1 MNRINVSK
9 GAIFSETK
17 SINVYLNEIK
27 KIQLLT
33 NEEENNLK
41 INYSNRYIDK
51 LITSNLRFVTQVARK
66 YAGMGIDVE
75 DLISFGNLGLIKA
88 AKKFDPTKGFKF
100 ISFAVWYVRAEIT
113 KALDNYSR
121 TVRIPSH
128 KTNVEESKTVNFDSP
143 VNIEKSP
150 ESYGDRYL
158 QSEREKSNLE
168 IEDLKKDLDRALK
181 TLKPKQRKA
190 IEMYYCIG
198 HDFSK
203 SMDQIG
209 KEMNVTKERVRQLIN
224 QAIEKLRF
232 TDLNYYISA

>member
-1 MNRINVSK
+1 MNRINVTK
-9 GAIFSETK
+9 GAIFSESK
-17 SINVYLNEIK
+17 SISTYLNEIK

-33 NEEENNLK
+33 SEDENNLK
-41 INYSNRYIDK
+41 TNYSNKHIDK

-66 YAGMGIDVE
+66 YAGMGIAIE
-75 DLISFGNLGLIKA
+75 DLISFGNLGLIEA

-128 KTNVEESKTVNFDSP
+128 KTNLEESKTVNFDSP
-143 VNIEKSP
+143 VDIDKSS

-158 QSEREKSNLE
+158 RSKREKSILE
-168 IEDLKKDLDRALK
+168 IEDLKKDLDNALS
-181 TLKPKQRKA
+181 TLKPKQRKV

-198 HDFSK
+198 HEFSK
-203 SMDQIG
+203 SMEQIG
-209 KEMNVTKERVRQLIN
+209 KEMNITKERVRQLIN
-224 QAIEKLRF
+224 QALEKLKF
-232 TDLNYYISA
+232 TDLNYYLDV

>member
-1 MNRINVSK
+1 MNRINVTK
-9 GAIFSETK
+9 GAIFSESK
-17 SINVYLNEIK
+17 SINVYLNDIK

-33 NEEENNLK
+33 NEDENNLK
-41 INYSNRYIDK
+41 TNCSSKNIDK

-66 YAGMGIDVE
+66 YAGMGIDIE
-75 DLISFGNLGLIKA
+75 DLISFGNLGLIEA

-100 ISFAVWYVRAEIT
+100 ISFAVWYIRAEIT

-128 KTNVEESKTVNFDSP
+128 KTNIEESKTVNFDSP
-143 VNIEKSP
+143 VNIDKSL

-158 QSEREKSNLE
+158 QSDKEISKLE
-168 IEDLKKDLDRALK
+168 IEDLKNDLEKALSK
-181 TLKPKQRKA
+181 LKPKQRKA

-198 HDFSK
+198 YEFSK
-203 SMDQIG
+203 SMEQIG

-224 QAIEKLRF
+224 QALEKLRF
-232 TDLNYYISA
+232 SNLNYYLNA